1 MELLRTCLFAPGN
14 HPRKVEKVF
23 GLGADAVILDLEDAV
38 AVNEKVAARQAVVEA
53 LKRPR
58 HCKGYVRVNA
68 GDTPFC
74 YGDLQVIV
82 GDWLDGIV
90 LPKVESAA
98 QLLTI
103 DWLLAQLERERG
115 LPEGR
120 IDLVPIIETGK
131 GVAAV
136 HEIAGAGSRVRR
148 LSFGAGDYTRDMGMN
163 WTLEENE
170 LTHARSEIVLASRV
184 AGLEPPID
192 TVFIHIGKHLDAL
205 KRTTQLA
212 RDHGFQGKLCIHP
225 EQVEPINEIFTPTEK
240 EIAHAKKIV
249 DAFEAAEASG
259 SASIQVEGYFVDYPI
274 VEKAKRVL
282 KVAKKLSDGNL
293 GR

>member
-1 MELLRTCLFAPGN
+1 MELLRTFMFAPGN

-58 HCKGYVRVNA
+58 ACKGYIRVNA
-68 GDTPFC
+68 SDTPFC
-74 YGDLQVIV
+74 YGDLLAIV
-82 GDWLDGIV
+82 GEGLNGIV

-115 LPEGR
+115 LAAGS
-120 IDLVPIIETGK
+120 IDLMPIIETGK

-136 HEIAGAGSRVRR
+136 HEIAAAGSRVRR
-148 LSFGAGDYTRDMGMN
+148 LSFGAADYTHDMGMN

-170 LTHARSEIVLASRV
+170 LTPARAEIVLASRV

-192 TVFIHIGKHLDAL
+192 TVFAHVGKHLDAL

-212 RDHGFQGKLCIHP
+212 RDLGFQGKLCIHP
-225 EQVEPINEIFTPTEK
+225 EQVGPIHEIFTPTEK
-240 EIAHAKKIV
+240 EITDARKIV
-249 DAFEAAEASG
+249 DTFEAAEASG
-259 SASIQVEGYFVDYPI
+259 SASIQIEGQFIDYPI

-282 KVAKKLSDGNL
+282 AIAEQTGTKDK
-293 GR
+293 R

>member
-1 MELLRTCLFAPGN
+1 MELLRTFIFAPGN

-38 AVNEKVAARQAVVEA
+38 AVSEKVAARQAVVEA

-58 HCKGYVRVNA
+58 PCKGYVRINA
-68 GDTPFC
+68 SDTPFC
-74 YGDLQVIV
+74 YGDLLAIV
-82 GDWLDGIV
+82 GEGLDGIV

-98 QLLTI
+98 QLLMI

-115 LPEGR
+115 LAAGS
-120 IDLVPIIETGK
+120 IDLMPIIETGK

-136 HEIAGAGSRVRR
+136 REIAAAESRVCR
-148 LSFGAGDYTRDMGMN
+148 LSFGAADYTHDMGMN

-170 LTHARSEIVLASRV
+170 LTPARAEIALASRI

-192 TVFIHIGKHLDAL
+192 TVFAHIGKHLDAL

-212 RDHGFQGKLCIHP
+212 RDLGFQGKLCIHP
-225 EQVEPINEIFTPTEK
+225 EQVGPIHEIFTPTQK
-240 EIAHAKKIV
+240 EISDARKIV
-249 DAFEAAEASG
+249 EAFEVAEASG
-259 SASIQVEGYFVDYPI
+259 SASIQVEGQFIDYPI
-274 VEKAKRVL
+274 VEKAKRIL
-282 KVAKKLSDGNL
+282 AIAEKTGAQSK
-293 GR
+293 R